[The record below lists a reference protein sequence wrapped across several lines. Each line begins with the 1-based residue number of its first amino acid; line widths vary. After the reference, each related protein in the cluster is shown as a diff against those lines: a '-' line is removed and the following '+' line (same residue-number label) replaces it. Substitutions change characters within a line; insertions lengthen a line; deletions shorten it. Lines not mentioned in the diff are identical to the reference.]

1 MEFYIYNTLTRKRE
15 VFKPI
20 NEDIVKIYTC
30 GPTVYDFSHIGN
42 FRTFLF
48 EDILKRWL
56 IHLGYNVY
64 HTMNITDVDD
74 KTIARSII
82 EGVPL
87 KKITD
92 RYRSLF
98 MEDLV
103 WLNILPADEYPC
115 ATDYVNQMIDMIK
128 ILLEKGN
135 AYVHGD
141 GSIYFNISSYS
152 EYGRLSRMKLN
163 NKNIKSRISSD
174 EYSKDSAQD
183 FVLWKIWKENDG
195 DIYWD
200 SPWGKGRPG
209 WHIECS
215 AMSKETLGSHF
226 DIHCGGVDNIFPH
239 HENEIAQSICANEKK
254 FVNYWL
260 HSEFLMIDRS
270 KMSKSLGNFY
280 TIRDL
285 KKLSFS
291 CGSIRYQ
298 LLSGHYRTKILFS
311 LEKKHE
317 SDKIVQRINNFHNF
331 LKDKNADQISSKDLP
346 SIYKKFQEAM
356 NDDLNTPKAIAIF
369 MEWLKNT
376 QKKIIKNNF
385 SKNDLGKSWNFL
397 EIFDSIFG
405 LIDKANLIIPKNIKI
420 ILKERQKARHN
431 KDWDL
436 ADKLRDSLKQMGWI
450 IEDTDKGQRVI
461 KSK

>member
-376 QKKIIKNNF
+376 QKKIKKNNF

>member
-1 MEFYIYNTLTRKRE
+1 MAFYIYNTLKRKRE

-20 NEDIVKIYTC
+20 NEGLVKIYTC

-64 HTMNITDVDD
+64 HAMNITDVDD
-74 KTIARSII
+74 KTIAKSIS
-82 EGVPL
+82 ENVPL

-92 RYRSLF
+92 RYTSSF

-128 ILLEKGN
+128 ILLDKGN
-135 AYVHGD
+135 AYVHDD
-141 GSIYFNISSYS
+141 GSVYFNISSYS
-152 EYGRLSRMKLN
+152 EYGRLSRIKLI
-163 NKNIKSRISSD
+163 NKNIRSRINSD
-174 EYSKDSAQD
+174 EYNKDSAQD

-200 SPWGKGRPG
+200 SPWGRGRPG

-215 AMSKETLGSHF
+215 AMSKEALGSHF

-285 KKLSFS
+285 KKMSFS

-317 SDKIVQRINNFHNF
+317 SDKIIQRINNFHDF
-331 LKDKNADQISSKDLP
+331 LKDKNANQIHSKDLP
-346 SIYKKFQEAM
+346 SIYKKFEEAM
-356 NDDLNTPKAIAIF
+356 NDDLNTPKAIAVF

-376 QKKIIKNNF
+376 QKKIITNNF
-385 SKNDLGKSWNFL
+385 SKEDLGKSWNFL
-397 EIFDSIFG
+397 DIFDSVFG
-405 LIDKANLIIPKNIKI
+405 FIDKAKISIPKNIKK
-420 ILKERQKARHN
+420 ILKKRQSARRN

-436 ADKLRDSLKQMGWI
+436 ADKLRDTLKQMGWI
-450 IEDTDKGQRVI
+450 VEDTDKGQRVI